1 MKISYSWLKDYIDID
16 VNPDKLADIL
26 TDIGLEVEGIE
37 QFEEVR
43 GGMKGLVIGEVLT
56 CEKHPDADKL
66 SLTTVK
72 IGNGDPLCIV
82 CGAPNVAA
90 KQKVVVATVG
100 TKLYMGDKEFT
111 IKKAKIRGAE
121 SEGMIC
127 AEDEIGLGTAHDGI
141 MVLDAK
147 AVPGTPAAEYFN
159 IASDTVFEIGLT
171 PNRIDAASHF
181 GTARDLAAFF
191 SLSGKVNLKKPDISS
206 FSTDD
211 NSLQIPIDIRDTEGC
226 RRFTGLTISDADVKP
241 SPKWLQNKLKAIG
254 LSPINNVVDITNYV
268 LHELGQPLHAY
279 DADKLNGKKI
289 VVQRLAEGTNFV
301 TLDEEERKLSDQ
313 DVMVCDAKE
322 PVCIAGIFGG
332 LDSGIVESTKNI
344 FLESAYFDPVA
355 VRKTARRHD
364 LNTDSSFRF
373 ERGVDP
379 ENTLFALKRAAILI
393 RELTGGKISSEAM
406 DEHPSPIRAVN
417 LDVSFNHIDR
427 LIGKTL
433 DKMLIR
439 SILQSLDFEIQKE
452 DKETMNLRVPP
463 YRVDVTREADAIEE
477 ILRIYGYNNVEFSE
491 KLRASISYVEKPE
504 NEEMV
509 NKVSDF
515 LSANGFNE
523 IMSNSLTKKDLYS
536 GLRSFPENKLVS
548 ILNPLSNELN
558 AMRQTL
564 LFNGLEAIA
573 YNVNHKNSNLRL
585 YEYGRVYSLKSPN
598 TAQFKNF
605 REIPVFGLFITG
617 NREEQS
623 WAVKDSLSTFFQLKA
638 FYLNFVQY
646 TGVDLDIFEVQA
658 LPDDEDIFSGGL
670 QYIHNNVCVIK
681 AGSVNADIL
690 KIFDIEKEVFFAEIN
705 WDYLLSLV
713 VCNAAFE
720 DLPKYPEVRRDLA
733 LLIDESINYASIE
746 KLAFQAE
753 KIFLKR
759 VNLFDYYKGKNI
771 PAGKK
776 SYAVSF
782 ILQDL
787 KKTLTDKEIERIMT
801 GITQSLKK
809 NLNAELR

>member
-1 MKISYSWLKDYIDID
+1 MKISYSWLKDYINIDID
-16 VNPDKLADIL
+16 PEKLAGIL

-37 QFEEVR
+37 HFEEVK

-66 SLTTVK
+66 SLTTVN
-72 IGNGDPLCIV
+72 IGNSDPLSIV

-100 TKLYMGDKEFT
+100 TKLYMGDKDFT

-127 AEDEIGLGTAHDGI
+127 AEDEIGLGTKHDGI
-141 MVLDAK
+141 IVLDEK
-147 AVPGTPAAEYFN
+147 AVPGSPAAEYFN
-159 IASDTVFEIGLT
+159 IANDTVFEIGLT

-206 FSTDD
+206 FSSDD
-211 NSLQIPIDIRDTEGC
+211 NSLQIPIEIRDTEGC
-226 RRFTGLTISDADVKP
+226 RRFTGLTISNAEVKP

-279 DADKLNGKKI
+279 DADKLHGKKI
-289 VVQRLAEGTNFV
+289 VVQRLDEGTSFV
-301 TLDEEERKLSDQ
+301 TLDGEERKLSDQ

-322 PVCIAGIFGG
+322 PVCIAGVFGG
-332 LDSGIVESTKNI
+332 LDSGIVDSTKNI

-355 VRKTARRHD
+355 VRKTARRYD

-393 RELTGGKISSEAM
+393 RELTGGKISSQAM
-406 DEHPSPIRAVN
+406 DEHPSPVKAVT

-433 DKMLIR
+433 DKKVIR
-439 SILQSLDFEIQKE
+439 NILQSLDFDIMKE
-452 DKETMNLRVPP
+452 SQEKMSLTVPP
-463 YRVDVTREADAIEE
+463 YRVDVTREADVIEE
-477 ILRIYGYNNVEFSE
+477 ILRIYGYNNIEFSD

-515 LSANGFNE
+515 LSANGFYE
-523 IMSNSLTKKDLYS
+523 IMSNSLTKKEFYS
-536 GLRSFPENKLVS
+536 GLKSFPEDKLVN

-558 AMRQTL
+558 VLRQTL
-564 LFNGLEAIA
+564 LLNGLEAIA
-573 YNVNHKNSNLRL
+573 YNVNHKNANLRL
-585 YEYGRVYSLKSPN
+585 YEYGRVYSLKSLN
-598 TAQFKNF
+598 TTQFKNF
-605 REIPVFGLFITG
+605 HEVPAFGLFITG

-623 WAVKDSLSTFFQLKA
+623 WAVKDSSSTFFQLKA
-638 FYLNFVQY
+638 FYLNLIQY
-646 TGVDLDIFEVQA
+646 AGVDINIFEEQA

-670 QYIHNNVCVIK
+670 QYIHDNICVIK
-681 AGSVNADIL
+681 AGSVNPDIL
-690 KIFDIEKEVFFAEIN
+690 EIFDIEKEVFFAEIN
-705 WDYLLSLV
+705 WNYLFSLIGSTA
-713 VCNAAFE
+713 NFE
-720 DLPKYPEVRRDLA
+720 SLPKYPEVRRDLA
-733 LLIDESINYASIE
+733 LLIDESISYASIE

-753 KIFLKR
+753 KKFLKR